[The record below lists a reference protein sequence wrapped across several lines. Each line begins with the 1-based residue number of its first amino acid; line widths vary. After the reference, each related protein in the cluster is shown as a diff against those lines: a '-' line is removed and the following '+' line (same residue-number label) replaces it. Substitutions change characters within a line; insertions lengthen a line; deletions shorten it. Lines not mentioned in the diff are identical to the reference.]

1 MRNTKNLKKILSNH
15 FIKFSLI
22 PIFVVEI
29 AGIILYF
36 SINSFVSS
44 NNSEFLLKEA
54 QFHSQSILKDEAV
67 MINDKL
73 VEISRM
79 ASILQDAHENI
90 MSNPEQ
96 FQLSNFNVN
105 FGIASNGVFYKTSEI
120 GSSLY
125 YSSETKITDIERKKA
140 IITEA
145 MDTSLKS
152 VVDTNPYIGAAYFN
166 TWDNMNRLYPFIDK
180 VYDQYGKHIQMED
193 YNFYYLA
200 DKKHNPEKK
209 PVWTSA
215 YLDPAGNGWM
225 MSCVVPIYNNDFLE
239 GVTGL
244 DITIDNFV
252 NNILNKKLSYDA
264 NLFMIDKDG
273 MIIAMPEKIESLLG
287 LKELKEHLYTDSI
300 LKTISKPEEYNV
312 LTNKSPFA
320 AHFKNLIENKGD
332 YSVLKIKDKEYLTL
346 QQNIDETNWKL
357 IILIDKDNIYSSIEN
372 LKSLSDKVGYIAI
385 IFLVFFYVLFF
396 TFLLRRINVFSNSI
410 TEPIIDLSKQTSEI
424 SIKNTDV
431 KVINTDILE
440 IHQLSSNFVSMI
452 NELNE
457 RSKKLHEAKR
467 NAIEANKIKSDFLSN
482 MSHELRTPLNGVIG
496 MSQIALD
503 NEKNKE
509 QRKYLERINSSG
521 TILLNIINDLLDYS
535 KIEAGKLSIENIE
548 FKIDAVLQSV
558 ADLVAIKA
566 YEKDLEVIFNR
577 DLSIPKRIIGDSL
590 RTIQMLVN
598 IISNAIKFTEKG
610 EIVVEI
616 KAKEIKEKEIILE
629 FSIKDTGIG
638 MNEETLNNIFNSF
651 TQADNTISRKY
662 GGTGLGLSITKSLIT
677 LMGGDIN
684 VSSKENVGTTFFL
697 NIPFGYVN
705 NEEDNIDYSL
715 TNNIEIKLF
724 DISHSIEQYIK
735 DILDLFKIK
744 YEVISNFDFFIKKEI
759 KYIILTENKNPISDF
774 TTLLITSPNNVLIN
788 SSENIKIITKP
799 ITPSIIYD
807 SIIELIDVNTKLM
820 NQLSIEQIKKC
831 QGVNVLLVEDNPTN
845 QIIAKLFLESF
856 GCTVKILDNGLE
868 AVNFFRN
875 KNTTDI
881 VFMDIQMP
889 IMNGYDAT
897 NIIRNELKLDLPI
910 IAMTANTMVE
920 DIKKVGE
927 IGMNRHIGKPI
938 NKKEIEAAIIDLV
951 LLKA

>member
-125 YSSETKITDIERKKA
+125 YSSETKITEIERKKA
-140 IITEA
+140 IITES

-287 LKELKEHLYTDSI
+287 LKELKEHLYIDSI

-424 SIKNTDV
+424 SIRKTDV
-431 KVINTDILE
+431 RIINTNILE

-452 NELNE
+452 NKLNE
-457 RSKKLHEAKR
+457 RT
-467 NAIEANKIKSDFLSN
+467 KI
-482 MSHELRTPLNGVIG
+482 
-496 MSQIALD
+496 
-503 NEKNKE
+503 
-509 QRKYLERINSSG
+509 
-521 TILLNIINDLLDYS
+521 
-535 KIEAGKLSIENIE
+535 
-548 FKIDAVLQSV
+548 
-558 ADLVAIKA
+558 
-566 YEKDLEVIFNR
+566 
-577 DLSIPKRIIGDSL
+577 
-590 RTIQMLVN
+590 
-598 IISNAIKFTEKG
+598 
-610 EIVVEI
+610 
-616 KAKEIKEKEIILE
+616 
-629 FSIKDTGIG
+629 
-638 MNEETLNNIFNSF
+638 
-651 TQADNTISRKY
+651 
-662 GGTGLGLSITKSLIT
+662 
-677 LMGGDIN
+677 
-684 VSSKENVGTTFFL
+684 
-697 NIPFGYVN
+697 
-705 NEEDNIDYSL
+705 
-715 TNNIEIKLF
+715 
-724 DISHSIEQYIK
+724 
-735 DILDLFKIK
+735 
-744 YEVISNFDFFIKKEI
+744 
-759 KYIILTENKNPISDF
+759 
-774 TTLLITSPNNVLIN
+774 
-788 SSENIKIITKP
+788 
-799 ITPSIIYD
+799 
-807 SIIELIDVNTKLM
+807 
-820 NQLSIEQIKKC
+820 
-831 QGVNVLLVEDNPTN
+831 
-845 QIIAKLFLESF
+845 QIIK
-856 GCTVKILDNGLE
+856 
-868 AVNFFRN
+868 
-875 KNTTDI
+875 
-881 VFMDIQMP
+881 
-889 IMNGYDAT
+889 
-897 NIIRNELKLDLPI
+897 
-910 IAMTANTMVE
+910 
-920 DIKKVGE
+920 
-927 IGMNRHIGKPI
+927 
-938 NKKEIEAAIIDLV
+938 
-951 LLKA
+951 